1 MTTEALERD
10 VTKIG
15 ALLRSSVTTQ
25 WLTDVIQN
33 DDRLELMLSARDRLD
48 LAGLKELKGDVLF
61 IEIDA
66 ADPAEIRTLS
76 QFLSD
81 GAAPPVIVT
90 SPSFDIQSMRTLMK
104 IGLLDVLPQPLST
117 ADLAKA
123 IESALARRVRTPA
136 VERTKK
142 GPVISFL
149 KSGGGVGATSLIVQ
163 GACAMA
169 RGKNPASPVVLD
181 LDIQFGAAAI
191 QMDAAQKVSI
201 IDIISDPGRLD
212 SALLKAAMVRPHN
225 RFDLLPAPAG
235 IPPVDGIDA
244 AAINATI
251 ALASRNYSATLL
263 DLPMLWSQWV
273 HAALEGS
280 DAIVLVVRLTVPSLR
295 RARAQMDM
303 LRSEGLQDIPLFVV
317 ANEVDTG
324 LFASAGPS
332 LKKAETALGRK
343 IDFCIPRHDAMR
355 SAADRGQPLS
365 EVSAGKSLEAKLAS
379 MMSVILER
387 TAATNQAASNQIG
400 AKAA

>member
-1 MTTEALERD
+1 MATETLERNI
-10 VTKIG
+10 TKVG
-15 ALLRSSVTTQ
+15 ALLRSPATTQ

-33 DDRLELMLSARDRLD
+33 DNRLELMLSARDRVD
-48 LAGLKELKGDVLF
+48 PAGLKELKGDVLF

-66 ADPAEIRTLS
+66 ADPMEIRALG
-76 QFLSD
+76 QFLCDS
-81 GAAPPVIVT
+81 AAPPVIVT
-90 SPSFDIQSMRTLMK
+90 SPSFDVQSMRALMK
-104 IGLLDVLPQPLST
+104 IGILDVLPQPIST

-123 IESALARRVRTPA
+123 IESALARRVPTPT

-163 GACAMA
+163 GACAVA
-169 RGKNPASPVVLD
+169 RGKNPATPVVLD

-191 QMDAAQKVSI
+191 LMDAAQRVSI
-201 IDIISDPGRLD
+201 IDLISDPRRLD
-212 SALLKAAMVRPHN
+212 GALLKAAMVRPHN
-225 RFDLLPAPAG
+225 RFDLLPAPAQ
-235 IPPVDGIDA
+235 ILAIDA
-244 AAINATI
+244 IDTAAVSATI
-251 ALASRNYSATLL
+251 ALASQTYSSTLI

-273 HAALEGS
+273 RTALEGS

-295 RARAQMDM
+295 RARAQIDM
-303 LRSEGLQDIPLFVV
+303 LRSEGLKDIPLFVV

-324 LFASAGPS
+324 LFASTGPT

-365 EVSAGKSLEAKLAS
+365 EVSAGRSLEAKLAA
-379 MMSVILER
+379 MMAAILER
-387 TAATNQAASNQIG
+387 TEATNQIKAIAA
-400 AKAA
+400 